1 MEGLGRRPERRLRD
15 RHHRFMERPTL
26 IALWVSLADISPILA
41 LLPST
46 LLSLGAMA
54 WLARGAT
61 IRSGCRPNSRELQE

>member
-1 MEGLGRRPERRLRD
+1 
-15 RHHRFMERPTL
+15 MERPTL